1 MDSSEKLAALKQI
14 IEGYG
19 KVAVAFSGGVDSS
32 FLLAAAIETLGA
44 PNVLAVTVASPLA
57 PRFEMQNAQWFCED
71 VGARQL
77 VVEADPLAD
86 EAVRENHEDRCYH
99 CKKGIFALAI
109 EAAKGEGFDIL
120 ADGTNADDASDY
132 RPGAKALAELS
143 VASPL
148 CEAAMTKHD
157 IRELSREMG
166 LITWDDP
173 SCACLA
179 TRVPYGT
186 ALDPETLKR
195 IDEAEDYLRKLD
207 FEEVRVRAH
216 GDVARIEVGRTQI
229 ARLGEPATRMDVTAA
244 LKNMGFTYVCVDLE
258 GFRSGS
264 MNEGV
269 ERGANA

>member
-1 MDSSEKLAALKQI
+1 MVSSEKLAKLKQI
-14 IEGYG
+14 LEGYG

-32 FLLAAAIETLGA
+32 FLLAVAVETLGA
-44 PNVLAVTVASPLA
+44 QNVLAVTVASDLA

-77 VVEADPLAD
+77 LVEADPLAD
-86 EAVRENHEDRCYH
+86 DAVRENHEDRCYH
-99 CKKGIFALAI
+99 CKKGIFGLAI
-109 EAAKGEGFDIL
+109 NAAKAEGFDVL
-120 ADGTNADDASDY
+120 ADGTNADDANDY
-132 RPGAKALAELS
+132 RPGAKALSELG

-148 CEAAMTKHD
+148 REANMSKHD
-157 IRELSREMG
+157 IRELSREMR

-179 TRVPYGT
+179 TRIPYGT
-186 ALDPETLKR
+186 ALDAATLKH

-207 FEEVRVRAH
+207 FEEVRVRVH

-244 LKNMGFTYVCVDLE
+244 LKSMGFKYVCVDLE

-264 MNEGV
+264 MNEAI
-269 ERGANA
+269 ERGADA